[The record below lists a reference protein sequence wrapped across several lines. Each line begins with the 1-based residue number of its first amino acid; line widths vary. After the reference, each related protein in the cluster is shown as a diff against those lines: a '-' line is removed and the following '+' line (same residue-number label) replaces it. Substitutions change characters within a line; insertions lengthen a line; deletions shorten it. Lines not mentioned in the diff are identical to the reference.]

1 MNPRFKAA
9 PAGLLLLLALCTP
22 PDHALGAA
30 GPFATMAGS
39 WSGGGMLTM
48 ANGTQERLRCRA
60 SYSPAGDGNNLHL
73 SLQCASDS
81 YNFNLAGDVENRGGA
96 ISGSWSESSRNA
108 SGTISGR
115 ASGDSIEA
123 VARGD
128 SFSAGISL
136 MTQGNRQS
144 VTLTPQGTDVRSV
157 SVTLA
162 KR

>member
-22 PDHALGAA
+22 ADHARAAA

-60 SYSPAGDGNNLHL
+60 SYSPAGDGNSLHL

-81 YNFNLAGDVENRGGA
+81 YNFSLASDVENRGGT
-96 ISGSWSESSRNA
+96 ISGSWSEASRNA
-108 SGTISGR
+108 SGTISGQ
-115 ASGDSIEA
+115 ANGDSVSA

-136 MTQGNRQS
+136 TTQGNRQS